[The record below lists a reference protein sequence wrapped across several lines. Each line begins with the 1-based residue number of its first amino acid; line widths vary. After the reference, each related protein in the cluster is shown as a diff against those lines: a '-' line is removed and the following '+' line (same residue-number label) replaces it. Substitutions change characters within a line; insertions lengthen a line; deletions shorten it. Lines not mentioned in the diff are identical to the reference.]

1 MKMLETAFKRQETDK
16 VYIDLLTQ
24 QDVAAMKAKKQG
36 LPVQQPDSSQADPR
50 GKRYLIMT
58 LFGEYEKCH
67 YPMPLSF
74 LEEPDI
80 TLLRRT
86 FTRMQS
92 QI

>member
-1 MKMLETAFKRQETDK
+1 MKMLQTAFKRQETEK

-24 QDVAAMKAKKQG
+24 QDLAAMKAKKQG
-36 LPVQQPDSSQADPR
+36 IDVQKPDPSKVDPR

-58 LFGEYEKCH
+58 LFGEYDKCH
-67 YPMPLSF
+67 YPMPLIY

-86 FTRMQS
+86 FTRM
-92 QI
+92 